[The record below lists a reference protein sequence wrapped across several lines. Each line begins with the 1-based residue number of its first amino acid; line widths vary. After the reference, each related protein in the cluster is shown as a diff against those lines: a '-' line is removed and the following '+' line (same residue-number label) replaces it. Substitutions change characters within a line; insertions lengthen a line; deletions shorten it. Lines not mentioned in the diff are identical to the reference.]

1 MQNKMTAPPLQGIS
15 NLMKMQ
21 GRMGDSELVHM
32 SPMEV
37 KGLSSLGRLTRNPDT
52 GLPEAFSIGG
62 FFRDIV
68 GPIGATLIAGPAGGV
83 TYSMANTASK
93 GGDFGDIALA
103 GLTTY
108 AGGKLGEMAG
118 AGLSKFAEAGT
129 KTGATAAGKTA
140 EALGESLAQPGFA
153 VGPGG
158 TSIIRPD
165 LVSET
170 GKALSP
176 QLGRLGQ
183 NIVGGA
189 SPAGE
194 VIGRGI
200 SSSLTPGQALETMKT
215 KGLSGLMDI
224 AKEGLTPE
232 GIGGSIG
239 RSLGSSYADAALEL
253 QQQGIPEQVKEAD
266 NIESNQKI
274 STGKLQSMNPQY
286 ADKDLSA
293 SRIVGAMQ
301 GTQAPLQFTDP
312 SYSPAVTG
320 NLSSILGAKNGGA
333 MSNLKERAMGSQSK
347 GLADALESITEGAED
362 IVDMGGGQVYF
373 EGMVKGDGD
382 GMSDEIPFSIEGQ
395 QPALLSRDEYVLPA
409 DVVAALGNG
418 SSNAGADMLD
428 KFMTDVR
435 EKTMGR
441 ERQINQIG

>member
-1 MQNKMTAPPLQGIS
+1 MG
-15 NLMKMQ
+15 
-21 GRMGDSELVHM
+21 GR
-32 SPMEV
+32 
-37 KGLSSLGRLTRNPDT
+37 
-52 GLPEAFSIGG
+52 
-62 FFRDIV
+62 
-68 GPIGATLIAGPAGGV
+68 
-83 TYSMANTASK
+83 
-93 GGDFGDIALA
+93 ALA
-103 GLTTY
+103 
-108 AGGKLGEMAG
+108 
-118 AGLSKFAEAGT
+118 S
-129 KTGATAAGKTA
+129 ATADAMLQEK
-140 EALGESLAQPGFA
+140 LQS
-153 VGPGG
+153 
-158 TSIIRPD
+158 
-165 LVSET
+165 
-170 GKALSP
+170 
-176 QLGRLGQ
+176 
-183 NIVGGA
+183 
-189 SPAGE
+189 
-194 VIGRGI
+194 
-200 SSSLTPGQALETMKT
+200 QA
-215 KGLSGLMDI
+215 
-224 AKEGLTPE
+224 
-232 GIGGSIG
+232 
-239 RSLGSSYADAALEL
+239 
-253 QQQGIPEQVKEAD
+253 IPEQVKDAETVQQ
-266 NIESNQKI
+266 EF
-274 STGKLQSMNPQY
+274 STGKLQNINPQY

-320 NLSSILGAKNGGA
+320 NLSSILGAKDGGA

>member
-21 GRMGDSELVHM
+21 GRMGDTELVHM
-32 SPMEV
+32 TKPEV
-37 KGLSSLGRLTRNPDT
+37 KGLASLGVLTKNPNT
-52 GLPEAFSIGG
+52 GLPEAFLGSIGG

-68 GPIGATLIAGPAGGV
+68 APAAIGAISGPAAPYTVAGYQMAKTGAMGGNFIDAA
-83 TYSMANTASK
+83 T
-93 GGDFGDIALA
+93 A
-103 GLTTY
+103 GLMSF
-108 AGGKLGEMAG
+108 AGGKLGQSLGKSFADTGTAVADGTKSAAEAMVPPTATSDYS
-118 AGLSKFAEAGT
+118 AGLVP
-129 KTGATAAGKTA
+129 ATAP
-140 EALGESLAQPGFA
+140 S
-153 VGPGG
+153 
-158 TSIIRPD
+158 
-165 LVSET
+165 
-170 GKALSP
+170 
-176 QLGRLGQ
+176 
-183 NIVGGA
+183 
-189 SPAGE
+189 
-194 VIGRGI
+194 
-200 SSSLTPGQALETMKT
+200 ALETISQIPGKIAGGISDLVT
-215 KGLSGLMDI
+215 DPGKAISGL
-224 AKEGLTPE
+224 AKTAGENISETLKDPE
-232 GIGGSIG
+232 KLG
-239 RSLGSSYADAALEL
+239 RVAGTALGSRLADTML
-253 QQQGIPEQVKEAD
+253 QEKLQSENIPDTVKDAETVQQEF
-266 NIESNQKI
+266 
-274 STGKLQSMNPQY
+274 STGKLQNMNPQY

-320 NLSSILGAKNGGA
+320 NLSSILGAKDGGA

-347 GLADALESITEGAED
+347 GLADALEAITEGAED

-409 DVVAALGNG
+409 DVVSALGNG

>member
-1 MQNKMTAPPLQGIS
+1 MMQNKMTAPPLQGIS

-21 GRMGDSELVHM
+21 GRMGDTELVHM

-68 GPIGATLIAGPAGGV
+68 APT
-83 TYSMANTASK
+83 
-93 GGDFGDIALA
+93 ALA
-103 GLTTY
+103 AIPVVGPYASAGYQMAKTGAMGGSFIDAATAGLMSF
-108 AGGKLGEMAG
+108 AGGKLGGKIAEGLTTATGAAADAG
-118 AGLSKFAEAGT
+118 SGAAADALTTMPDIGQQAFDSAVTQQIPLGDVTTTGAPSFMRAAADSAAGRVAQGSTAIADRIGSGLSSLSDMSLGDIASNLIP
-129 KTGATAAGKTA
+129 KTPKDIG
-140 EALGESLAQPGFA
+140 EALGRTIGS
-153 VGPGG
+153 
-158 TSIIRPD
+158 
-165 LVSET
+165 
-170 GKALSP
+170 
-176 QLGRLGQ
+176 
-183 NIVGGA
+183 A
-189 SPAGE
+189 S
-194 VIGRGI
+194 
-200 SSSLTPGQALETMKT
+200 
-215 KGLSGLMDI
+215 
-224 AKEGLTPE
+224 
-232 GIGGSIG
+232 
-239 RSLGSSYADAALEL
+239 ADAML
-253 QQQGIPEQVKEAD
+253 QDKLQSENIPKEVKDAETVQQEF
-266 NIESNQKI
+266 
-274 STGKLQSMNPQY
+274 STGKLQNMNPQY

-409 DVVAALGNG
+409 DVVSALGNG

>member
-1 MQNKMTAPPLQGIS
+1 MTAPPLQGVS

-21 GRMGDSELVHM
+21 GRYGDTELVHM

-37 KGLSSLGRLTRNPDT
+37 KGLASLGKLTRNPDT

-68 GPIGATLIAGPAGGV
+68 APT
-83 TYSMANTASK
+83 
-93 GGDFGDIALA
+93 ALA
-103 GLTTY
+103 AIPVVGPYASAGYQMAKTGAMGGSFIDAATAGLMSF
-108 AGGKLGEMAG
+108 AGGKLGGKIAEGLTTATGAAADAG
-118 AGLSKFAEAGT
+118 AGAAAEAA
-129 KTGATAAGKTA
+129 KTGMGLTTEQLVGEGGKRAITTGMREGLPQFGGVIGPGTGGINPTNIAGAMTNISAAGGSRAAEQGIMDTIGGALMDVIPKTPKDI
-140 EALGESLAQPGFA
+140 GESL
-153 VGPGG
+153 
-158 TSIIRPD
+158 
-165 LVSET
+165 
-170 GKALSP
+170 
-176 QLGRLGQ
+176 GRAIGS
-183 NIVGGA
+183 A
-189 SPAGE
+189 S
-194 VIGRGI
+194 
-200 SSSLTPGQALETMKT
+200 
-215 KGLSGLMDI
+215 
-224 AKEGLTPE
+224 
-232 GIGGSIG
+232 
-239 RSLGSSYADAALEL
+239 ADAML
-253 QQQGIPEQVKEAD
+253 QEKLQSENIPKEVKDAETVQQEF
-266 NIESNQKI
+266 
-274 STGKLQSMNPQY
+274 STGKLQNLNPQY
-286 ADKDLSA
+286 ADRDLSA

-362 IVDMGGGQVYF
+362 IADMGDGQVYF

-382 GMSDEIPFSIEGQ
+382 GMSDEIPFSIEGK

-409 DVVAALGNG
+409 DVVSALGNG